1 MVQQTLRDHMN
12 DLGFIRYYTNTINDK
27 EVNTKKA
34 MREETG
40 LLLNKERNIFHILSV
55 ATIISVIITVNYAR
69 N

>member
-1 MVQQTLRDHMN
+1 MN

>member
-1 MVQQTLRDHMN
+1 MN

-40 LLLNKERNIFHILSV
+40 LLLNRERTIFQILSV
-55 ATIISVIITVNYAR
+55 ATIVSVIITVNYAR